1 MRSIDTRASGL
12 AVLLIWG
19 VGFAA
24 IAAAGE
30 LMRGSPPPPEQQVT
44 AGNWLEAPYHRWAFQ
59 HLESLLPTVT
69 VDRSE
74 GPASPLPAGAA
85 EPSTFAFTDFSGRR
99 RDLEQF
105 LTDQH
110 VDALLV
116 WHDGAVIAEHYRNG
130 QTPRTRHIMFS
141 VTKSFT
147 GLLAEMLIEDGVL
160 DANRP
165 VTHYVPELAGSAYG
179 DATVRHVLDM
189 EVGIDFTEIYD
200 DPESEIARFA
210 FAAGMRPAPAGFSG
224 PLNLYAYLP
233 TLKKHG
239 EHGQDFHYVT
249 ANSEVLG
256 WVLERAAG
264 APFGTLFATR
274 LFQPVGPERDAFFLA
289 DPHGK
294 AVSGGG
300 LAITARDALRLT
312 AMLAAGGRSGG
323 RQVVPKP
330 VIDRIAAGGTPRPS
344 LWGNEDGG
352 TDNSYRSQWYIH
364 HPSGTYS
371 AAGIHG
377 QNLYVDPASGLAVV
391 IQSSYPEA
399 DGAFFAVNDAFFLAL
414 ADRLRA
420 VQ

>member
-1 MRSIDTRASGL
+1 MARIQHALSWL
-12 AVLLIWG
+12 MLLG
-19 VGFAA
+19 SATVT
-24 IAAAGE
+24 IAAEPPA
-30 LMRGSPPPPEQQVT
+30 LMEGFPPPPAAQVT
-44 AGNWLEAPYHRWAFQ
+44 AANWIDPPYNQWAFQ

-69 VDRSE
+69 VDR
-74 GPASPLPAGAA
+74 GTGTATPLPTADADLA
-85 EPSTFAFTDFSGRR
+85 TFTFTDFSGER
-99 RDLEQF
+99 RDLDRF
-105 LTDQH
+105 LSDQH
-110 VDALLV
+110 IDALLI
-116 WHDGAVIAEHYRNG
+116 WHGGALLAEHYRNG
-130 QTPRTRHIMFS
+130 QTPRSRHIMFS

-147 GLLAEMLIEDGVL
+147 GLIAEMLIEDGTL
-160 DANRP
+160 DAARP
-165 VTHYVPELAGSAYG
+165 VTDYVPELAGSAYG

-189 EVGIDFTEIYD
+189 EVGVDFTEIYD

-210 FAAGMRPAPAGFSG
+210 FAAGMRPAPTGFAG
-224 PLNLYAYLP
+224 PLSLYAYLP

-256 WVLERAAG
+256 WVLERASG
-264 APFGTLFATR
+264 TPFGALFEAR
-274 LFQPVGPERDAFFLA
+274 LFQPVGPERDAFILA

-323 RQVVPKP
+323 RQVVPKA

-352 TDNSYRSQWYIH
+352 QDHSYRSQWYIH

-414 ADRLRA
+414 TERLRA
-420 VQ
+420 P